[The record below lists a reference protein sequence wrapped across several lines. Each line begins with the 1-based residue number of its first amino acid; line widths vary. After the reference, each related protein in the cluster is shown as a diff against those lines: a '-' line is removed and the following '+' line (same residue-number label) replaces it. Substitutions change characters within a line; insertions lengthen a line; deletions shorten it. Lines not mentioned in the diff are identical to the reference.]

1 MGTEGRSATSGGGV
15 IRPVRIVSGGQSGAD
30 RGALEAARQL
40 LIPIGGW
47 CPQGGWAEDLPDP
60 PGVMALF
67 PELREAGSPEPE
79 VRTRANVRD
88 SDTTLILVPSAG
100 LAASPGTL
108 LTRSTAREMGRPLLV
123 LDPDDPATPSQVRH
137 HLASL
142 STPAVL
148 NVAGPRE
155 SESPGLTEAARRC
168 LLEALGNPAV
178 RGANG

>member
-1 MGTEGRSATSGGGV
+1 M

-30 RGALEAARQL
+30 RGALEAARRL

-67 PELREAGSPEPE
+67 PELREAGSPEPG

-88 SDTTLILVPSAG
+88 SDTTLILVPSAA

-123 LDPDDPATPSQVRH
+123 LDPGDPAAPSQVRH

-142 STPAVL
+142 STSAVL

-155 SESPGLTEAARRC
+155 SESPGLTDAVRHC
-168 LLEALGNPAV
+168 LLEALGNPVV

>member
-1 MGTEGRSATSGGGV
+1 MGTEGRPATSGGGV
-15 IRPVRIVSGGQSGAD
+15 VRPERIVSGGQSGAD

-40 LIPIGGW
+40 
-47 CPQGGWAEDLPDP
+47 
-60 PGVMALF
+60 
-67 PELREAGSPEPE
+67 
-79 VRTRANVRD
+79 
-88 SDTTLILVPSAG
+88 
-100 LAASPGTL
+100 
-108 LTRSTAREMGRPLLV
+108 
-123 LDPDDPATPSQVRH
+123 PAPSQVRH

-155 SESPGLTEAARRC
+155 SESPGVTEAVRRC